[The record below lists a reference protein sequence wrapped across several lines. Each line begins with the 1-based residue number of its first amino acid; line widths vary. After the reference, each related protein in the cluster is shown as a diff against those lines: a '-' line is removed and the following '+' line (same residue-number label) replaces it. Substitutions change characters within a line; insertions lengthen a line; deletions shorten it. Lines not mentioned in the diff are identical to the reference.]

1 MDVIAWLEPWIPNV
15 ITYWDYIVKA
25 IWETIYMVAMSL
37 LLSAI
42 IGIPL
47 GVLLVI
53 TSPGH
58 LLPLPKLNQV
68 LGAVINMFRSV
79 PYIVLVI
86 LLIPIA
92 KWIVGS
98 AYGPNAAILSLVA
111 GSAPFVARLVETAIR
126 EVSRG
131 VVEAAEAMGANLLQ
145 IIWKVL
151 IPEAMPAIIAGL
163 TVTSV
168 GLIGYSAMAGVIGAG
183 GLGAMAFNYGFN
195 AYNPDIMYFITVL
208 LIVIVQ
214 VVQSLGDWAS
224 RKIDKR

>member
-1 MDVIAWLEPWIPNV
+1 MDGLTWVQSIIPNV
-15 ITYWDYIVKA
+15 IIYWDMILEA
-25 IWETIYMVAMSL
+25 TWDTLYMVAWSL
-37 LLSAI
+37 LLSGLL
-42 IGIPL
+42 GIPL
-47 GVLLVI
+47 GVFLVI

-58 LLPLPKLNQV
+58 LLPMPRTNPL
-68 LGAVINMFRSV
+68 LGAIINMFRSI

-86 LLIPIA
+86 LLIPLA
-92 KWIVGS
+92 KILLGT
-98 AYGPNAAILSLVA
+98 AIGPNAAILSLVA

-131 VVEAAEAMGANLLQ
+131 VIEAAQAMGANLFQ

-151 IPEAMPAIIAGL
+151 LPEAMPAIIAGL
-163 TVTSV
+163 TVTTV

-195 AYNPDIMYFITVL
+195 AYKYDIMYFITAL
-208 LIVIVQ
+208 LIILVQ
-214 VVQSLGDWAS
+214 VVQSFGDWAS

>member
-1 MDVIAWLEPWIPNV
+1 MDVIAWIEPWIPNV

-37 LLSAI
+37 LLSTAT
-42 IGIPL
+42 GIPL

-58 LLPLPKLNQV
+58 LLPLPKLNQT
-68 LGAVINMFRSV
+68 LGGIINIFRSI

-86 LLIPIA
+86 LLIPTA
-92 KWIVGS
+92 KWILGTS
-98 AYGPNAAILSLVA
+98 IGPNAAILSLVA

-131 VVEAAEAMGANLLQ
+131 VIEAAEAMGANLLQ
-145 IIWKVL
+145 IIVKVL

-195 AYNPDIMYFITVL
+195 GYKPDIMYFITVL
-208 LIVIVQ
+208 LIIIVQ